1 LIAIDTS
8 ALMAILLQE
17 PKADACQ
24 AVIDREPKILLSAG
38 TMTEAMIVAGGRNF
52 SPQMLTLIENLR
64 PEFITVTA
72 TTAQRIGLAYSKWGR
87 GNHPAALNFGDC
99 FAYDTAKE
107 HNCPLLF
114 IGGDFSKTDILSA
127 L

>member
-1 LIAIDTS
+1 
-8 ALMAILLQE
+8 
-17 PKADACQ
+17 
-24 AVIDREPKILLSAG
+24 
-38 TMTEAMIVAGGRNF
+38 
-52 SPQMLTLIENLR
+52 MLTLIENLR

-114 IGGDFSKTDILSA
+114 IGDDFSKTDILSA